1 MLTVVTC
8 SSTWSAL
15 SLTSME
21 GNFSTVRSLC
31 RKSMKFKKPVQI
43 ILMEDHRVLP
53 AESQRK
59 SLSPVYSRCR
69 ALGRTGSDLTW
80 RQRSPSC
87 ARPGERGPARSCNSP
102 LCSGP
107 GRSPAQLV
115 GQITTNI
122 AFLAEICGD
131 ILPSGPSKFFPTRFG
146 DVKASTGNGS
156 HKALIWSDLS
166 SHLLSHL

>member
-1 MLTVVTC
+1 
-8 SSTWSAL
+8 
-15 SLTSME
+15 
-21 GNFSTVRSLC
+21 
-31 RKSMKFKKPVQI
+31 
-43 ILMEDHRVLP
+43 MEDHRVLP

-122 AFLAEICGD
+122 AFLAEIHGD

-146 DVKASTGNGS
+146 TLKLQRGMG
-156 HKALIWSDLS
+156 HIKHWSDLIFPLTFFLIS
-166 SHLLSHL
+166 NWSPRPNAKPLSVWAGDQISPSFLNELLLVVRIDRRTYLLT